1 MKKQKQTV
9 TIYRKLL
16 LLFFVALLPFF
27 ALSLMANQ
35 VAEQRLLQQGKER
48 IAAQLADK
56 VESYET
62 LHWRAY
68 SWMKV
73 NLMDGYKVLL
83 ANNRPISSFRLGQLV
98 AELFD
103 DLQKLAQ
110 MSDEIDDIC
119 VYMPRTGR
127 TISLRGYYDGY
138 IPDDAKLRIKRYE
151 KEYNTFVREKDAF
164 RVHTVLTSRSNSEP
178 LYAIE
183 ITLSDQAMLQNLNSL
198 EGEKYAILDRMKV
211 ELCEEKDRPLLL
223 SVRDSVIAARQAS
236 GQLILQDY
244 LISFQQLLGTH
255 YLVSYIPMK
264 TLLEPVQSFNTFS
277 VIALLLAVVCSIL
290 ITFSLGRTI
299 HRPFRRLLTLFR
311 RVEDGDMEASLDA
324 RQVSRDE
331 FAIIFERFNE
341 MLSEIR
347 RLIDKSV
354 EQEKA
359 LQLAEYRSLHAHIAP
374 HFLYNSFN
382 VLRHSIRLGDQDTA
396 EQMAARLGS
405 YFRYLTYMDAQA
417 DITLREEYRHVE
429 DYLAIQKL
437 RFQSRITCAID
448 PLPEKYSGIR
458 IPPFTLQPL
467 VENIFKHGVNDM
479 AGNGEITLRII
490 EGEGSLTLTVR
501 DNGAGMAQ
509 EQLALL
515 RHAMQ
520 EGETP
525 QEHTGIVHISR
536 RLRYFFGERFEMQ
549 VDSVRNE
556 FFEVRIMLPVEE
568 DV

>member
-1 MKKQKQTV
+1 MKKQKKTV
-9 TIYRKLL
+9 MLYRKLL
-16 LLFFVALLPFF
+16 LLFFVALIPFF
-27 ALSLMANQ
+27 ALSLLANH
-35 VAEQRLLQQGKER
+35 VAEQRLLQQGKAR
-48 IAAQLADK
+48 IEAQLAEK
-56 VESYET
+56 VESYES
-62 LHWRAY
+62 LHWRTY

-73 NLMDGYKVLL
+73 NLMNGYKVLL
-83 ANNRPISSFRLGQLV
+83 ANNMPISSFQLGQQV
-98 AELFD
+98 AELYA
-103 DLQKLAQ
+103 DLQKMAML
-110 MSDEIDDIC
+110 SDEISDIC

-127 TISLRGYYDGY
+127 TISLRGYYDGF
-138 IPDDAKLRIKRYE
+138 IPDDAKLRIDRYE
-151 KEYNTFVREKDAF
+151 TEYNTFVRDMDAF
-164 RVHTVLTSRSNSEP
+164 RVHTVLTSRSGMEP

-183 ITLSDQAMLQNLNSL
+183 ITLSDQMLLQNLNSL
-198 EGEKYAILDRMKV
+198 EGEKYAILDEQKV
-211 ELCEEKDRPLLL
+211 ELCDEKDRPLLL

-244 LISFQQLLGTH
+244 LISFHQFLGTH
-255 YLVSYIPMK
+255 YMVSYIPMQE
-264 TLLEPVQSFNTFS
+264 LLEPVQSFNLFS
-277 VIALLLAVVCSIL
+277 VIALLLAVVCSVL
-290 ITFSLGRTI
+290 ISLSLGRTI
-299 HRPFRRLLTLFR
+299 QRPFRRLLTLFQ
-311 RVEDGDMEASLDA
+311 RVEDGDMEASLDS
-324 RQVSRDE
+324 RQIIHDE
-331 FAIIFERFNE
+331 FSIIFERFNE

-347 RLIDKSV
+347 GLIAKSV

-405 YFRYLTYMDAQA
+405 YFRYLTYMDVQSE
-417 DITLREEYRHVE
+417 ITLREEYRHVE

-437 RFQSRITCAID
+437 RFQNSITCMID

-467 VENIFKHGVNDM
+467 VENIFKHGVNDIVG
-479 AGNGEITLRII
+479 AGEITLRIT

-501 DNGAGMAQ
+501 DNGAGMER
-509 EQLALL
+509 EQLEHL

-525 QEHTGIVHISR
+525 QEHTGIVHICR
-536 RLRYFFGERFEMQ
+536 RLRYFFGDRFDMQ
-549 VDSVRNE
+549 VESVRNE
-556 FFEVRIMLPVEE
+556 FFEVRVTLPVEE